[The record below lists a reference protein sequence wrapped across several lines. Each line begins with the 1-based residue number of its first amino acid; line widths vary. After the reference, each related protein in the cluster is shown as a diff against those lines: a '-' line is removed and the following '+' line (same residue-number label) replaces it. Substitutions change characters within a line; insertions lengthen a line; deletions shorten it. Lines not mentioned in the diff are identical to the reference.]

1 MNIIFSF
8 FSFFLVMCTVSFS
21 HAEENISLSGAIE
34 TALENN
40 YNIRI
45 ISRNEEIADINNSW
59 GAAGRLPTISFG
71 LTSSNRAQFNE
82 TADNT
87 SIGLTPDVSLN
98 WTLFNGF
105 SIGIRKQKLE
115 TLTSLSKGSTAV
127 LVEQTIQSVILAYY
141 NVLFEQEKLDVMRDV
156 MELSRDRYDYTMTK
170 KEIGSAV
177 TYDVLLAKN
186 AWLEDKSNNI
196 LQEVTLSNAVRDL
209 KYLMGVSDDTV
220 YTFTEEFTAELKD
233 YERKPLLDRMLS
245 NNKTLRNQYINELL
259 LEKEV
264 ALAKSL
270 FYPTLSLRSGIDAPS
285 TRTKF
290 EGTPATTANSQNL
303 SVSLTLSYN
312 FFDGGAKKRALRIA
326 KIREETGLVETAE
339 MKHSLSNQLAKMLD
353 LYNVRKDLYNVAEEN
368 LDTASL
374 NMQISGDKFRA
385 GTINSFNYRDV
396 QLIYLSASLNRLS
409 TVYNLID
416 TDTALARITGG
427 IVREE

>member
-409 TVYNLID
+409 AVYNLID
-416 TDTALARITGG
+416 ADTALARITGG
-427 IVREE
+427 IVSEE